1 MLGAIPLKEDQL
13 VYIMDEMGL
22 PMSFGKVAKVK
33 KVNVEAKLAETKRP
47 VVGSSRC
54 HLCESC

>member
-1 MLGAIPLKEDQL
+1 
-13 VYIMDEMGL
+13 MDEMGL